1 MTSPRSSPSTA
12 ELLDSFGI
20 VTIGTAE
27 DWDQIEANLP
37 GFPEAKC
44 VGGRLAH
51 LFERSYPLTICIERQ
66 YIDKDYRDTF
76 SAYFSKRF
84 HTPSSRCVR
93 LHFFRGERH
102 LNDIEHPSEDTC
114 QAYRGYS
121 VLRPL
126 DTGGLGRTLI
136 SADLIPHRPGLT
148 VHARLCSET
157 VNLLGHEFR
166 VTGFPYIGQDTEV
179 ALCAQAS
186 LWMLARY
193 FSSSYPRYREMGPHQ
208 LSSLISD
215 FSLGRVFP
223 SSGLTEWQASEILK
237 RLGFHPVIHARGSLD
252 QPDLN
257 KLASGLGFADGS
269 KIFEHLFYTY
279 IESGIPVLVVYSD
292 HAVVAFGHASDY
304 NGAPTETAISAHKW
318 RHSSAWNRQILLHD
332 DARLPYTLLDV
343 GGGSGSRSFSE
354 IKAFIVPMPEKV
366 FLPAD
371 GYMRLVTQLLSA
383 GKFSIKDFSPALSA
397 AVDEGRISLRSFL
410 TTGANLKG
418 SLASRGIPESAIE
431 AYRHYSLPHFVWI
444 SEIHLID
451 NYPNCCI
458 GQVVWDATAPSRNP
472 HGFLFAH
479 YPNVLIMNTSPHF
492 NRPYAT
498 DFGGIRNLPLPGGES
513 GFKSFAPLTK
523 NLATPPTSH
532 ASHPQTHTDP
542 KGFHRR
548 K

>member
-1 MTSPRSSPSTA
+1 MTSPQPALSTT

-20 VTIGTAE
+20 VAVGTPE
-27 DWDQIEANLP
+27 DWDRLAANIP
-37 GFPEAKC
+37 GFPEAEC
-44 VGGRLAH
+44 VGSRLGH

-93 LHFFRGERH
+93 LHFFEGVRH
-102 LNDIEHPSEDTC
+102 LNEIEHPSDDTG

-136 SADLIPHRPGLT
+136 SVDLITPRTGLT

-157 VNLLGHEFR
+157 VNLLGNEYR

-208 LSSLISD
+208 LSSLVSD

-223 SSGLTEWQASEILK
+223 STGLTEWQASEILK
-237 RLGFHPVIHARGSLD
+237 RLGFHPVIHARGSLA
-252 QPDLN
+252 QTDLN
-257 KLASGLGFADGS
+257 QLADGLGFADGS

-279 IESGIPVLVVYSD
+279 IESGIPVLVVFSD

-304 NGAPTETAISAHKW
+304 TAAPARTAMPAHKW
-318 RHSSAWNRQILLHD
+318 IHSSAWNRQILLHD
-332 DARLPYTLLDV
+332 DARLPYTLLDI
-343 GGGSGSRSFSE
+343 GGGSGSRSFPE

-371 GYMRLVTQLLSA
+371 GYMRLATQLLSA
-383 GKFSIKDFSPALSA
+383 GKFSIKECSPALSA
-397 AVDEGRISLRSFL
+397 AVDDGRIALRSFL

-418 SLASRGIPESAIE
+418 SLATRNIPESAAE
-431 AYRHYSLPHFVWI
+431 AFRHYSLPHFVWI

-451 NYPNCCI
+451 NYPDCCI

-479 YPNVLIMNTSPHF
+479 YPNVLIMNTAPHF
-492 NRPYAT
+492 NRPIEPNS
-498 DFGGIRNLPLPGGES
+498 GGIRNLPLPRG
-513 GFKSFAPLTK
+513 KSRFTTFAPLTK
-523 NLATPPTSH
+523 NLATPSNSH
-532 ASHPQTHTDP
+532 ANHH
-542 KGFHRR
+542 
-548 K
+548 